1 MIRGKGYLSNRG
13 GVREQLR
20 KFAAACTI
28 ISMGLTGCARS
39 ASTIPEDAKPVK
51 IQVAE
56 VYGDADAIVT
66 VVSDDGFYETGYNLD
81 RLFGEKGLKCTVAGI
96 VSVVDPC
103 LEQWK
108 KLTENGVIDLVN
120 HSYNHI
126 RMQEGEEISGDAE
139 QITHE
144 IVDADKYYEKNWG
157 KEQIVF
163 VCPENQM
170 CELGYT
176 ILSHHDFWAV
186 RRGDRGYNSLSPENG
201 TEPGQW
207 FNLMC
212 LGIQDE
218 GTNTAVR
225 NSWVDTAI
233 AEHSW
238 LIEMWHN
245 VVEAE
250 GGGYQEILVP
260 EAAEHVDY
268 LAEKAEGNEIWVAT
282 YTEAVKYLREKQ
294 NIEVTAFIDQQN
306 VYVTSSLTNPEMP
319 PKTFDQML
327 TVKLELPEN
336 VEIETEAG
344 ITQNQTDGITS
355 VVMNIT
361 PNETYKL
368 RIMGE

>member
-1 MIRGKGYLSNRG
+1 MTEKGHMG
-13 GVREQLR
+13 GWICRRVLR
-20 KFAAACTI
+20 LLALTCFAFGIA
-28 ISMGLTGCARS
+28 LTGCAQP
-39 ASTIPEDAKPVK
+39 AATIPEDAKPVK
-51 IQVAE
+51 VQIAD
-56 VYGDADAIVT
+56 VYGDAEAMVT
-66 VVSDDGFYETGYNLD
+66 VISDDGFYDTGVNLN
-81 RLFGEKGLKCTVAGI
+81 RLFGEKGLHCTVAGI
-96 VSVVDPC
+96 VSIVDPY
-103 LEQWK
+103 LERWK
-108 KLTENGVIDLVN
+108 ALTKNGVIDLVN

-144 IVDADKYYEKNWG
+144 IVDADKYYERNWG

-163 VCPENQM
+163 VCPENRM

-218 GTNTAVR
+218 GTSTAVR
-225 NSWVDTAI
+225 NGWVDTAI

-245 VVEAE
+245 VVDEL

-260 EAAEHVDY
+260 EAAEHVAY
-268 LAEKAEGNEIWVAT
+268 LAEKAERNEIWVAT

-294 NIEVTAFIDQQN
+294 NIEVSAFIDGKY
-306 VYVTSSLTNPEMP
+306 VYVTSALTNQEMSA
-319 PKTFDQML
+319 KTFDQPL
-327 TVKLELPEN
+327 TVKLELPEAATLKSA
-336 VEIETEAG
+336 EGISQETK
-344 ITQNQTDGITS
+344 DGVVT
-355 VVMNIT
+355 VVMDIV
-361 PNETYKL
+361 PNKTYKL
-368 RIMGE
+368 QILGE